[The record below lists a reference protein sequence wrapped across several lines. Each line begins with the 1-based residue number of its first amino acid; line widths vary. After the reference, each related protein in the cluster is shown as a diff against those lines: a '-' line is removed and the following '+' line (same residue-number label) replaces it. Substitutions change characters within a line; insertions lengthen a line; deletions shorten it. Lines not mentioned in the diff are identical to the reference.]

1 MFEKELTSIGLDW
14 MIEVILIWMI
24 FNKIKKGKIHWTWYD
39 SYRYCTGRC
48 TCSACMYRCGRHAC
62 VMLFHWYSTRTRTL
76 GSRLLKRYTFNYLNT
91 KHSSKKV
98 FSLPPRLYI
107 HWTNSEHLNFVPE
120 CKYVLQ
126 NILFEYSN
134 ILVEYSYVFHVSNF
148 RTKLKY
154 RL

>member
-1 MFEKELTSIGLDW
+1 MLDVLEKIDEGAGIRPGEEVL
-14 MIEVILIWMI
+14 VILDALR
-24 FNKIKKGKIHWTWYD
+24 NSVQESLD
-39 SYRYCTGRC
+39 S
-48 TCSACMYRCGRHAC
+48 SA
-62 VMLFHWYSTRTRTL
+62 T
-76 GSRLLKRYTFNYLNT
+76 
-91 KHSSKKV
+91 SKKV

-107 HWTNSEHLNFVPE
+107 HRTNSEHLNFVPE